1 MCTRRVRR
9 GISLTKF
16 EIDDVIGCF
25 SVKNVAKSGQL
36 YILSLRFPLLEKF
49 LWVTMIDYVGKV
61 CVP

>member
-1 MCTRRVRR
+1 MCTICVRR
-9 GISLTKF
+9 GISITKF

-36 YILSLRFPLLEKF
+36 YILSLRFPFLEKF
-49 LWVTMIDYVGKV
+49 LRVTMIDYVGKV